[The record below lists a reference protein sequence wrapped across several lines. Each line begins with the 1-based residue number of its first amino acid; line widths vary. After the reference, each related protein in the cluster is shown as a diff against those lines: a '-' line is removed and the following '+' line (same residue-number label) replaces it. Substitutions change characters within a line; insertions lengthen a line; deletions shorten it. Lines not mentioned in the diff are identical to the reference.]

1 MSHDKMPH
9 NNKCHLASC
18 LRLLKYLALFCVLKS
33 VAAAPFPSSPVAGV
47 ADGNGV
53 LFRDATFLQ
62 RADAL
67 TRQFLAMESLWPPV
81 TELTGATPMVFF
93 HQRKAGGSSIRAVLH
108 RVCTDANLQ
117 CYIICH
123 IMGSPATRTACLLQA
138 RHQLSMPGTFLGE
151 SRRISLNGT
160 GTVHQATFH
169 A

>member
-93 HQRKAGGSSIRAVLH
+93 TSARPVGRLFAQFYIVSAPTQTCSATSSA
-108 RVCTDANLQ
+108 
-117 CYIICH
+117 
-123 IMGSPATRTACLLQA
+123 IMG
-138 RHQLSMPGTFLGE
+138 
-151 SRRISLNGT
+151 
-160 GTVHQATFH
+160 
-169 A
+169 